1 MAEYK
6 HLKQFLDMRYKL
18 SYLFF
23 KIKWS
28 WPVIDILASYFYLLL
43 STVVLCYALYN
54 SIALVWGVLL
64 LIFMIQT
71 ISTANVHY
79 KYRQDQQKRF
89 EEQIASNI
97 LDDRLDQISSEQ
109 T

>member
-1 MAEYK
+1 M
-6 HLKQFLDMRYKL
+6 LD
-18 SYLFF
+18 
-23 KIKWS
+23 I
-28 WPVIDILASYFYLLL
+28 IASYFYLLL

-79 KYRQDQQKRF
+79 KYR
-89 EEQIASNI
+89 
-97 LDDRLDQISSEQ
+97 
-109 T
+109 